1 MVEEFM
7 NKAKVP
13 VDIEKWFAN
22 QVAVEELSN
31 ILKSDAFQQAV
42 ATLKEASGPS
52 YSSLSQSTEQNN
64 LRYAW
69 YAGYRDAFADLEK
82 LTKFRS
88 SKSQNLSEEWGHIDL
103 NN

>member
-1 MVEEFM
+1 MS
-7 NKAKVP
+7 KAKVP
-13 VDIEKWFAN
+13 VDIEKWFTN
-22 QVAVEELSN
+22 QAAVEELHN
-31 ILKSDAFQQAV
+31 ILKLDVFQQAV

-52 YSSLSQSTEQNN
+52 YTSLSQSTDQNN

-88 SKSQNLSEEWGHIDL
+88 PKSQNLSEEWSHIDL
-103 NN
+103 QN

>member
-1 MVEEFM
+1 MS
-7 NKAKVP
+7 KAKIP

-22 QVAVEELSN
+22 QVAVEELHN
-31 ILKSDAFQQAV
+31 ILKSDVFQQAV

-52 YSSLSQSTEQNN
+52 YASLSPNTDQNN

-88 SKSQNLSEEWGHIDL
+88 NKSQSLSEEWGHIDL
-103 NN
+103 QN